1 MPYQKFHTAKKH
13 EGPTRASINKSAMA
27 GWVEL
32 VTPFNELFVAELKS
46 SIQPP
51 HRKWD
56 PEAKVWHV
64 NEIYLDK
71 VVPMLKKYFDEVIT
85 DLLQK
90 EPVSSNLFNPIFDV
104 LKTMPNG
111 IMVKI
116 YRSLAFAL
124 HPDKGGNN
132 ELMAKLNEAYEDAQR
147 K

>member
-13 EGPTRASINKSAMA
+13 EGPTRASINKSAMT

-51 HRKWD
+51 HRKWE
-56 PEAKVWHV
+56 PIGKVWQV
-64 NEIYLDK
+64 NDIYLDK
-71 VVPMLKKYFDEVIT
+71 VVPMLKKYFDEVTT

-90 EPVSSNLFNPIFDV
+90 EPVPSNLFKPLFAI
-104 LKTMPNG
+104 LGELPNG
-111 IMVKI
+111 TIDKV

-132 ELMAKLNEAYEDAQR
+132 ELMAKLNEAYEDAQ
-147 K
+147 KK